1 MYCAVNLHFCTASRL
16 KPPPW
21 RDVACRCRAGPR
33 YCQKGKDRVCRQIA
47 QPPPKSG
54 DRYRG
59 HPTPLHLY
67 CHPCGVLY
75 SIPPSTLSHLVYYH
89 TYLTVSYSPYCSI
102 ILTLQHHTCTIIQV
116 AHSVPLYSNTA
127 QTANSQ
133 CPPTCTDSSQPI
145 STLVSTDTAGSVAP
159 YLAIPK

>member
-1 MYCAVNLHFCTASRL
+1 MYTGMYCAVNLQFCTASRL

-47 QPPPKSG
+47 QPSPKSG

-59 HPTPLHLY
+59 RPSPLHLY

-75 SIPPSTLSHLVYYH
+75 SITPSTLSHLVYYH

-102 ILTLQHHTCTIIQV
+102 ILTLQYHTCTIITGCTQCSIV
-116 AHSVPLYSNTA
+116 LQYSANCHLTVPADLY
-127 QTANSQ
+127 
-133 CPPTCTDSSQPI
+133 
-145 STLVSTDTAGSVAP
+145 
-159 YLAIPK
+159 